1 MPISALCT
9 FYNIF
14 PKNTLNCQPLH
25 YCLQVMNEKESNVGT
40 SEKARTIKD
49 LTNTPFKRAML
60 VVQVISYVLI
70 VGSPFIGGAVG
81 GLLGLDAKRIGGLIL
96 AIFIAGEILFYGS
109 LAFLGKEVV
118 LLIRDKIKLWFKKPK
133 HG

>member
-1 MPISALCT
+1 
-9 FYNIF
+9 
-14 PKNTLNCQPLH
+14 
-25 YCLQVMNEKESNVGT
+25 MNDKESNPG
-40 SEKARTIKD
+40 SQKRERTIKD
-49 LTNTPFKRAML
+49 LANTPFKSAML
-60 VVQVISYVLI
+60 VIQVISYVLI

-81 GLLGLDAKRIGGLIL
+81 GLLGLNAKKIGGLIL

>member
-1 MPISALCT
+1 
-9 FYNIF
+9 
-14 PKNTLNCQPLH
+14 
-25 YCLQVMNEKESNVGT
+25 MNDKESNPGFQ
-40 SEKARTIKD
+40 ERERTIKD
-49 LTNTPFKRAML
+49 LVNTPFKRAML
-60 VVQVISYVLI
+60 VIQVISYVLI
-70 VGSPFIGGAVG
+70 VGSPFIGGAIG

>member
-1 MPISALCT
+1 
-9 FYNIF
+9 
-14 PKNTLNCQPLH
+14 
-25 YCLQVMNEKESNVGT
+25 
-40 SEKARTIKD
+40 
-49 LTNTPFKRAML
+49 ML

-81 GLLGLDAKRIGGLIL
+81 GLLGLNAKKIGGLIL

-118 LLIRDKIKLWFKKPK
+118 LLIRDKVKLWFKRNKNE
-133 HG
+133 